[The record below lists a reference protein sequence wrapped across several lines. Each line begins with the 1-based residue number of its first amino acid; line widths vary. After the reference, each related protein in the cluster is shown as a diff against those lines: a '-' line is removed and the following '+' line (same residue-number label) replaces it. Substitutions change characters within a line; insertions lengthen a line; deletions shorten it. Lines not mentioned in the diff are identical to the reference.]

1 MVYGRVYIIK
11 NKVNNKVYIGQTKL
25 SVEERWKYHKR
36 ASRDKNKI
44 QYKFYKAI
52 NEIGID
58 NFYYE
63 ILENNIL
70 EEKLEEKEV
79 YYISL
84 YNSFKNGY
92 NSTPGGKGGMI
103 ITSKLDEKN
112 IINEYL
118 KGKSSVEIGK
128 EYGVCGTTICRIL
141 KRNNIEMRDSGR
153 KLGKESLQDIVNLT
167 KTHSCEEIALIYN
180 VHKRTIERFLNKNG
194 IRFRN
199 RK

>member
-11 NKVNNKVYIGQTKL
+11 NKVNNKVYVGQTTQT
-25 SVEERWKYHKR
+25 VEERWKYHKR

-52 NEIGID
+52 NDIGID
-58 NFYYE
+58 NFYCE
-63 ILENNIL
+63 ILEDNIL

-84 YNSFKNGY
+84 YDSFKNGY

-103 ITSKLDEKN
+103 ITSKLDEEN

-118 KGKSSVEIGK
+118 KGKSSNEIGK
-128 EYGVCGTTICRIL
+128 EYGVCGSTICRIL
-141 KRNNIEMRDSGR
+141 KRNNIKTRDDGR

-167 KTHSCEEIALIYN
+167 KTHSYEEIALIYN
-180 VHKRTIERFLNKNG
+180 VHKRTIGRFLSKNG
-194 IRFRN
+194 IKLRN